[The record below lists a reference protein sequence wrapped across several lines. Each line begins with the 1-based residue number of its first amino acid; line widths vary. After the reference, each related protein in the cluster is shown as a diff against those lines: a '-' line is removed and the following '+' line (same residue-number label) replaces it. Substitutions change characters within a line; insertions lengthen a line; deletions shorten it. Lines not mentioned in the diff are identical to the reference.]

1 MDIRGE
7 QLVVRGMEPEPEILG
22 PLHGW
27 QAIKLAILAALVL
40 AQVGCGP
47 PQTNNTESTTDSQ
60 LNTPGPDMVLT
71 LTAWPTLA
79 PVITRPPTPTA
90 IPVALWTAEPEASP
104 TVSIQPTATSVL
116 PADEPGVAWR
126 GAALGT
132 LAAPKQILI
141 PALELD
147 APVES
152 VAWEPV
158 QIEGQWV
165 SEWQTAENAV
175 GHHRNSA
182 NPGEL
187 GNVVLSGHHNTR
199 GEVFRQLGEI
209 GQPGS
214 RIDRGDTIVL
224 VSEDDTRYE
233 YVIVDWY
240 RFLEEGIGSEEK
252 RAHAQYMEPSDDA
265 RLTLVTCWPYD
276 SNSHRVVVVAQP
288 AP

>member
-1 MDIRGE
+1 
-7 QLVVRGMEPEPEILG
+7 MEPEPDILR
-22 PLHGW
+22 PLHSW
-27 QAIKLAILAALVL
+27 QAIKLAIVTVLVL

-47 PQTNNTESTTDSQ
+47 LQTSKTETKTDWQ
-60 LNTPGPDMVLT
+60 LNTPGPDMILT
-71 LTAWPTLA
+71 LTAWPTPA

-90 IPVALWTAEPEASP
+90 DPVALWTAEPEASP
-104 TVSIQPTATSVL
+104 TVLIQPTATSV
-116 PADEPGVAWR
+116 PPPDAPDAAWS
-126 GAALGT
+126 GAVLGT

-165 SEWQTAENAV
+165 SEWQTADNAV
-175 GHHRNSA
+175 GHHWNSA
-182 NPGEL
+182 NPGEM
-187 GNVVLSGHHNTR
+187 GNVVLSGHHNTK
-199 GEVFRQLGEI
+199 GEVFRQLSEI

-224 VSEDDTRYE
+224 VSEDDSRYE

-240 RFLEEGIGSEEK
+240 RLLEEGIGSEEM
-252 RAHAQYMEPSDDA
+252 RAHAQYMAPSDDA